1 MYIVSQAHAA
11 DILSSAQYLHSLEIL
26 LEMVAVVMPHD
37 APVAVDGNAA
47 TKKCIWKGK
56 EGWDTSLCG
65 SESDN
70 PHTHKLLT
78 ATQPRAGAGARA
90 GAEFAD
96 ACTCTLACARVVAT
110 MLATTAARAVAVAR
124 GIRANVAQGI
134 RANASMLAHTACLP
148 RTAKRTLCCFFFD
161 CFFFIP

>member
-1 MYIVSQAHAA
+1 MDRGSY
-11 DILSSAQYLHSLEIL
+11 
-26 LEMVAVVMPHD
+26 
-37 APVAVDGNAA
+37 
-47 TKKCIWKGK
+47 WKGK

-65 SESDN
+65 SERDN

-78 ATQPRAGAGARA
+78 ATQPRAGTGARA

-96 ACTCTLACARVVAT
+96 ACEGTLACARVVAT
-110 MLATTAARAVAVAR
+110 MLATTAARAAAVAR

-134 RANASMLAHTACLP
+134 RANASMLAHTACPP
-148 RTAKRTLCCFFFD
+148 RTAERTLCCFFFD